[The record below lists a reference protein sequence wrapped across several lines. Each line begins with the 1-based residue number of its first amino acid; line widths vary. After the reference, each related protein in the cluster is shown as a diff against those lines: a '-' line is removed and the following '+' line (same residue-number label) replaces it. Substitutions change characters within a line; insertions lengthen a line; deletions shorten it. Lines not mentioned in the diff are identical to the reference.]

1 MLSIG
6 QDGGAELPR
15 LKPLGTGAEFG
26 EQRRH
31 MRAVDEQ
38 GGSHDPAVRVH
49 SLFKSCQQFRGLS
62 RW

>member
-1 MLSIG
+1 MLRIG
-6 QDGGAELPR
+6 QDGGAEL
-15 LKPLGTGAEFG
+15 LTQPLGTGTEFG

-49 SLFKSCQQFRGLS
+49 PLFKSCQQFRVLS